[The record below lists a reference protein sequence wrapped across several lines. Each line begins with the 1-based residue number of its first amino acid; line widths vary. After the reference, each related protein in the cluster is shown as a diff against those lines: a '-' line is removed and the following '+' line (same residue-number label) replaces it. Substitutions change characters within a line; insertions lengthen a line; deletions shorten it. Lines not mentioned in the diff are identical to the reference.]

1 MGIFNFKFG
10 GKKSASVVGID
21 IGVSSIKV
29 VQLRKR
35 KGVAVLET
43 YGEIALGPY
52 SDIKLGV
59 GQSTNLPAVKIAEAV
74 TDLIR
79 EANVTTTRAGIS
91 IPFSSSLVSLISLPA
106 LDKSKLASMIPLEA
120 RKYIPVPISEVML
133 DWFIVPGEEKQT
145 PVSSPE
151 AKEGKKTPPAGAAKR
166 IEVLL
171 VAIHNSTLNKYNEIV
186 QATKLDVGFFEIEI
200 FSTIRAVIE
209 QSVTP
214 VMVLD
219 MGSANTKLYIVEYG
233 VVKASH
239 VISSGGQD
247 ITQTLSKSLSIS
259 VSKAEELK
267 RDFGVSDA
275 GLNKDADTINSKE
288 IISSGL
294 DRIFNEASKVLMQY
308 QKKHNKNISNVILT
322 GGGATLK
329 GILPLAKNHFEV
341 EVSMSNPFTKV
352 ESPAFFEKVLKE
364 IGPEFAVAVGL
375 ALRQLQEEG

>member
-1 MGIFNFKFG
+1 
-10 GKKSASVVGID
+10 
-21 IGVSSIKV
+21 
-29 VQLRKR
+29 
-35 KGVAVLET
+35 VLET